1 MSSVEYSGPEGILN
15 QFKKYQEQLA
25 SILQAYSAN
34 QDDALLSGFLTF
46 AHSKC
51 NKYFDEILRSAGGQE
66 HAGEPVRGAED
77 MQLTM
82 DCLWKSVHY
91 PVFKWFQLWRQ
102 HLVSVNVDQKPRY
115 VELRK
120 LNSKLT
126 KFFKVIHKFYYGIL
140 EKVNSE
146 FDLSEILPHLFLQKL
161 NIQAKESPE
170 KTVLRSDDQLAVS
183 VIILV
188 HRSLLNLGSCHRYKS
203 MCEKFKDAPQDLQ
216 YFKKSM
222 RYFNLATLVLPSVGE
237 PYLQEG
243 LIYVQTKNFGLSTYS
258 FARSALSRLP
268 SAAGLPNFLSSVCD
282 PNSKIFTQVMAAFH
296 DIFKQ
301 ERDGRVVNREIIE
314 IYFLVLFCANFAPA
328 LWSGENGKCL
338 LSGAR
343 LQHIKEQYCQK
354 AATRYAKNLPLI
366 LQNEIL
372 LIGGF
377 DLLKAYNS
385 ANKEDKAAQKV
396 KNSFLGFSFDLIGHF
411 IDNVVVKEIENEQEW
426 VYLAFV
432 RVANCW
438 LMSNKA
444 ALQFAHRDVRFCDAM
459 MRLTNSILKS
469 ATFTET
475 PELNHRPRRPYFFE
489 EDVSLRDFKSVKFS
503 LSDFNDEE
511 VFSAGN
517 ASGALIGMVDKR
529 LSKKDEHR
537 LRLEAVGVCGKRFL
551 AKNACGI
558 QFVDGQFV
566 KSAIKTKAGQSWAQK
581 VKYTPQSNIKKSVS
595 MRELESQVYSEPGPA
610 SWGYSGSSVPQAP
623 ASIKARPSTSF
634 TERPLSR
641 DVSTPSFTKQK
652 AAGSEARTDFSE
664 RRQVMSSAV
673 EPPLS
678 MSPASGSTP
687 NAAVPQMTQ
696 PMQFYAPHAAI
707 SSPAIVPNAAP
718 NTNQMFEAPFYP
730 NVPLQMVNNPYM
742 QYWPQAYPPP
752 AYNPMAPLPQNAAL
766 NPSAPTAPQQGTAGF
781 QTQNPAFMGNFA
793 YPQY

>member
-25 SILQAYSAN
+25 GILQAYSAN

-51 NKYFDEILRSAGGQE
+51 NKYFDEILLSDDGQG

-91 PVFKWFQLWRQ
+91 PIFKWFQLWRQ

-140 EKVNSE
+140 EKVSSE
-146 FDLSEILPHLFLQKL
+146 FELFEILPHLFLQKL
-161 NIQAKESPE
+161 NIQTKESPE
-170 KTVLRSDDQLAVS
+170 KTVLRSDDQLAIS
-183 VIILV
+183 VIILI

-203 MCEKFKDAPQDLQ
+203 MCEKFKDTSQDLQ
-216 YFKKSM
+216 FFKKSM

-243 LIYVQTKNFGLSTYS
+243 LIYVQARNFGFSTYS

-282 PNSKIFTQVMAAFH
+282 PNSKIFTQVMIAFQ

-328 LWSGENGKCL
+328 LWSGETGKCL

-343 LQHIKEQYCQK
+343 LQHIREQYCQK
-354 AATRYAKNLPLI
+354 TATRYAKNLPLI

-372 LIGGF
+372 LIAGF
-377 DLLKAYNS
+377 DLLKTYNS
-385 ANKEDKAAQKV
+385 ANKDEKATQKV
-396 KNSFLGFSFDLIGHF
+396 KNSFLGFSFDLISHF
-411 IDNVVVKEIENEQEW
+411 IDNVVVKEIENQQEW

-432 RVANCW
+432 RVVNCW

-459 MRLTNSILKS
+459 MRLMNSVLKS
-469 ATFTET
+469 PTFTRP

-489 EDVSLRDFKSVKFS
+489 EDVSLRDFKSVKFT
-503 LSDFNDEE
+503 LSDFNDDE

-529 LSKKDEHR
+529 LSKKDEHK
-537 LRLEAVGVCGKRFL
+537 LRLEAVGVSGKRFL

-558 QFVDGQFV
+558 QFVDGQFM

-581 VKYTPQSNIKKSVS
+581 AKNTPQSTLKKSVS
-595 MRELESQVYSEPGPA
+595 MRELEAKIQNESGPA
-610 SWGYSGSSVPQAP
+610 TWGYSGSSVPQAP

-652 AAGSEARTDFSE
+652 AAGSESRSSLSE
-664 RRQVMSSAV
+664 RHQAMPAAV
-673 EPPLS
+673 EPPLN
-678 MSPASGSTP
+678 MSPAAGSTP
-687 NAAVPQMTQ
+687 NAAAPVMAQ
-696 PMQFYAPHAAI
+696 PMQYYPPHAPV
-707 SSPAIVPNAAP
+707 SSPAIVQNAAP
-718 NTNQMFEAPFYP
+718 NTSQLFEAPFYP
-730 NVPLQMVNNPYM
+730 NVPLQMVNTPYM
-742 QYWPQAYPPP
+742 QYWPQAYPLA
-752 AYNPMAPLPQNAAL
+752 AYNPMMPLPQNAGM
-766 NPSAPTAPQQGTAGF
+766 NPPAPLAPQQGTAGL
-781 QTQNPAFMGNFA
+781 QAQSPAFMGNYA